1 MAYEKPIK
9 IREAIEAIQEQEY
22 ILPSI
27 QREFVWG
34 PNQIEL
40 LFDSIMR
47 DYPIS
52 TFLFWKV
59 KAENL
64 NKFKFYRF
72 LSNYHERDK
81 KHNEP
86 AELSGTKDR
95 MAILDGQQRLTSL
108 YIGLKGSDARKL
120 SKYNWKSDHAFPEKM
135 LYINLLKHADDAE
148 KEFDFRFLTLREV
161 EIFQEKHSN
170 DFHWFKAGAVLD
182 FTNMMDIMNYLII
195 NGLTD
200 TSKRTPEQTVF
211 ASTTLTKLYQVI
223 NEHESINFY
232 LEKSEQLDK
241 VLHIFIRINS
251 GGTKLSYSD
260 LLLSIAT
267 AQWKKKDARV
277 IIHSFVDKLNAVGN
291 KFNFNKDLVLKSCLV
306 LTDLKD
312 IRFRV
317 DNFTTE
323 NMSKIENEWDEISNS
338 LLLTVK
344 LINHFGFSGQT
355 LTATN
360 AIVPIA
366 YFIKKNN
373 IGEEILHHA
382 SQEKNRSLIKEWLSR
397 ALLKK
402 IFGGTPDNLYPT
414 YRTLISSNLGTFPL
428 AQLIEKYKGSNKSL
442 EFQESNIEHLLT
454 TQYGSS
460 FAFMVLGLLYPLNHD
475 YTFHQDH
482 IHPKSFFNN
491 KSLEKMGISSKEVRD
506 EFINNYNSLP
516 NLQLIEAI
524 VNQQKSAKTLSEWL
538 MLTYPSI
545 EKQNSYKLL
554 HFFPENESL
563 ELVNFVSFFNE
574 RKELLKQKLMAIL
587 NVPKMAIALNNEI
600 EEEEEVEL
608 EAQSE

>member
-59 KAENL
+59 KSENL
-64 NKFKFYRF
+64 TKFTFYRF

-81 KHNEP
+81 KHNEA

-95 MAILDGQQRLTSL
+95 FAVLDGQQRLTSL
-108 YIGLKGSDARKL
+108 YIGLKGSYARKL
-120 SKYNWKSDHAFPEKM
+120 AKYNWKSDHAFPEKK
-135 LYINLLKHADDAE
+135 LYVNLLKKADDSE
-148 KEFDFRFLTLREV
+148 KEFDFRFLTQREI
-161 EIFQEKHSN
+161 EIFKEKHAG
-170 DFHWFKAGAVLD
+170 DFHWFKVGNILT
-182 FTNMMDIMNYLII
+182 FESMMDIMNYLTV
-195 NGLTD
+195 NALTD
-200 TSKRTPEQTVF
+200 TATKTREQILF
-211 ASTTLTKLYQVI
+211 ASTTLSKLYQVI
-223 NEHESINFY
+223 NEQDSINFY

-267 AQWKKKDARV
+267 AKWKEKEART
-277 IIHSFVDKLNAVGN
+277 IIHSFVDQLNAVGN

-317 DNFTTE
+317 DNFTNE
-323 NMSKIENEWDEISNS
+323 NMDKIENEWESISNA
-338 LLLTVK
+338 LLNSVK
-344 LINHFGFSGQT
+344 LINRFGFSGQT

-366 YFIKKNN
+366 YFLKKNS
-373 IGEEILHHA
+373 IGEEILHH
-382 SQEKNRSLIKEWLSR
+382 SEQEKNRNLIKEWLYR

-414 YRTLISSNLGTFPL
+414 YRNIISANLKTFPL
-428 AQLIEKYKGSNKSL
+428 EQLIEKYKGTNKSL
-442 EFQESNIEHLLT
+442 DFQESNIEHLLT
-454 TQYGSS
+454 TQYGTS

-475 YTFHQDH
+475 YVFHQDH
-482 IHPKSFFNN
+482 IHPKSLFNH
-491 KSLEKMGISSKEVRD
+491 KLLEKLGVTSQQERE
-506 EFINNYNSLP
+506 EFISNYNSLP

-524 VNQQKSAKTLSEWL
+524 ANQQKSAKSLEDWL
-538 MLTYPSI
+538 DFAYPTP
-545 EKQNSYKLL
+545 EKKNSYKLL
-554 HFFPENESL
+554 HFFPENESI
-563 ELVNFVSFFNE
+563 ELTNFLNFYNK
-574 RKELLKQKLMAIL
+574 RKELLKEQLMRIL
-587 NVPKMAIALNNEI
+587 NVPKINTEK
-600 EEEEEVEL
+600 EEEEEEFEL
-608 EAQSE
+608 EAQPE